1 MQVSHVVARA
11 ANGTDPL
18 SPSKVSGS
26 LPDAFAAQPGPG
38 GGLAPG
44 TFEPRSPPSPSS
56 RGALTAAFENAADV
70 DGDNTSGGPSCS
82 PITVPGSGA
91 ASRAAVSSPGAQSVH
106 TRPQSGG
113 ADSPDAAGASSR
125 GSGGGASSGYSGG
138 NSGGGGGGSSG
149 DSGGG
154 GGSAT
159 AIIGSAPAAIPPVS
173 AFEAAAQ
180 RLPPAAPMAVPARSG
195 GAAAG
200 AFGSASPSE
209 AYLEMCSDED
219 FAADVEKLTLHEPVS
234 RCGFQHSSLV
244 PAGSRLK

>member
-38 GGLAPG
+38 GGLAPS
-44 TFEPRSPPSPSS
+44 TPEPRSPPSPSAA

-70 DGDNTSGGPSCS
+70 DGDNTSGGPPCS
-82 PITVPGSGA
+82 PITVPGRGA
-91 ASRAAVSSPGAQSVH
+91 ASRADVSSPVAQSVH

-125 GSGGGASSGYSGG
+125 GSGGGASSGYSGRD
-138 NSGGGGGGSSG
+138 SGGGSSG
-149 DSGGG
+149 DGGG
-154 GGSAT
+154 GGDSAT
-159 AIIGSAPAAIPPVS
+159 VIIGSAPAATPPVS

-234 RCGFQHSSLV
+234 RCGFQHSCWSQQ
-244 PAGSRLK
+244 SRV